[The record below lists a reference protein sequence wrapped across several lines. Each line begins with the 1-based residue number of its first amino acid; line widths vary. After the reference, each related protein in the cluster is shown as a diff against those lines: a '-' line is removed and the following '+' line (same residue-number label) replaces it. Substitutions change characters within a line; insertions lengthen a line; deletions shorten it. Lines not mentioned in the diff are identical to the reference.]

1 MTDRFVELECM
12 RGEWKI
18 KKSAPDGGQEQI
30 IDLFCNRDSGKHP
43 YLVDGESGALITKG
57 HLPYSSSLGQSFTSA
72 Q

>member
-1 MTDRFVELECM
+1 MEDKT
-12 RGEWKI
+12 
-18 KKSAPDGGQEQI
+18 KSAPDGGQEQI